1 MEVKYRELAKPAV
14 PRALDGFSGK
24 YNPERCLVVN
34 RSLRTTV
41 HVRKTEV
48 RFMTIWDLL
57 LEDLG
62 LADQG

>member
-1 MEVKYRELAKPAV
+1 MEVKYRELAKSAV
-14 PRALDGFSGK
+14 PRAFDGFADK
-24 YNPERCLVVN
+24 YKPERCLVVN
-34 RSLRTTV
+34 RNLRTIA
-41 HVRKTEV
+41 HVRGTEV